1 MAEKKLNTRLR
12 LKYDTLDNWSS
23 ANPVLLKGEVGI
35 VYTETT
41 TDSITYQPA
50 ILFKV
55 GDGTKKFSELPWAS
69 GLAADVHSWAKQAK
83 GNAADIIVS
92 TAEENTFKDKNVA
105 EAIESLNEQIGALTD
120 SGDGSSIADMITKA
134 IQALDV
140 TDSAVAGQYVSAV
153 SEEDGKITVTRAN
166 LPDYSSDFDKKVDKE
181 EGKSLISDEEIERL
195 ADINN
200 YDDSKIQE
208 AISTLT
214 GNSSVEGS
222 IDKKIADAFN
232 DFATKVSDDKIVNT
246 YKELIDYAAS
256 HGSDFTELVGEVGKN
271 TNAIATLN
279 GDANTVG
286 SVDKKIADAA
296 NNYATAD
303 QGKKADTAI
312 QEVTTTADNGLKV
325 TKTGTS
331 VNIDIDDETVFVL
344 YGGSAS
350 GFTE

>member
-23 ANPVLLKGEVGI
+23 ADPVLLKGEVGI

-69 GLAADVHSWAKQAK
+69 GLAADVHSWAKQEK

-92 TAEENTFKDKNVA
+92 TAEGNTFKGKNVA
-105 EAIESLNEQIGALTD
+105 EAIESLNDQIGALTD
-120 SGDGSSIADMITKA
+120 SESGLSIADMITA
-134 IQALDV
+134 EIQKLDV

-166 LPDYSSDFDKKVDKE
+166 LPDFSNKVDKE
-181 EGKSLISDEEIERL
+181 EGKSLISDTEIERL
-195 ADINN
+195 ASIKN

-222 IDKKIADAFN
+222 VDKKIADAFN

-256 HGSDFTELVGEVGKN
+256 HGSDFTELVGEVDKN
-271 TNAIATLN
+271 TSAIATLN

-303 QGKKADTAI
+303 QGKKANTAI

-325 TKTGTS
+325 TKTDTS
-331 VNIDIDDETVFVL
+331 VKIDIDDETVFVL